1 MPQARGLHVAIH
13 LYHRSYAKCHPSG
26 PFPCWEHT
34 RQRAT
39 RIEHLEAAVAASLCE
54 EYRAELQPDGSIL
67 LVPEDYSRPTDTTP
81 DVKSEA
87 LRVLWRMRSSQMS
100 RRDMAYL
107 LPDLDSTVSWADV
120 APWLKHLSQPASRR
134 VCILEGEYEMQGAY
148 CNIAERLALLYEA
161 RAVRT
166 PEALQPGA
174 QRNTWVTIGVD
185 GTNRWNRAYVHCA
198 VAAPGCGPTQLASW
212 WLFEGSE
219 MWATVYSMQSECDF
233 DTQLRA
239 ATALQLPHADGVARS
254 PLFFVRADGKAH
266 IMLAG
271 GDGFTKKRPGAMV
284 CHCCGANSATVLRKF
299 GGQEVA
305 LEGIKGHVRLTGV
318 FRDIPADRRI
328 PDFGAHGVMRVAF
341 PGVNGIVRGLVTHGG
356 VSRKN
361 AATMVQG
368 VVNGARKVARTVH
381 PGKWGADKANA
392 KGQVRMELGAA
403 AHFVKARM
411 WGPLLQLVAPV
422 IGNHQVGG
430 RPWLDVC
437 TEWWEAFAAMAE
449 LAWKDDFLSGA
460 EQRALLQR
468 QRTMG
473 AWHLDLGWGKTLW
486 THMWV
491 DHMYAYVAR
500 WGTIARLGCFALEGS
515 HVRLKRL
522 LRNSGGVS
530 LLNDRSGLQC
540 VVDNHT
546 LDDNLR
552 KGGWELQ
559 SRAVTKQKGF
569 QRRPPQ
575 PPPNLPPRLLGP
587 QHPRGGRHGVPR
599 LPTPPHP
606 LAHRRSRPG
615 TGARPPR
622 HHRPPPPLPPRA
634 PRSAAPHRLTDP
646 LRSLPYVV
654 VACDGSQEGSRL
666 VIRVATRD
674 GFAHSFSTEEGG
686 NQGDRFAQL
695 HY

>member
-1 MPQARGLHVAIH
+1 
-13 LYHRSYAKCHPSG
+13 
-26 PFPCWEHT
+26 
-34 RQRAT
+34 
-39 RIEHLEAAVAASLCE
+39 
-54 EYRAELQPDGSIL
+54 
-67 LVPEDYSRPTDTTP
+67 
-81 DVKSEA
+81 
-87 LRVLWRMRSSQMS
+87 MRSSQMS

-219 MWATVYSMQSECDF
+219 MWATVYGMQSECDF

-271 GDGFTKKRPGAMV
+271 GDGFTKKSPGAMV
-284 CHCCGANSATVLRKF
+284 CHCCGANSETVLRKF

-328 PDFGAHGVMRVAF
+328 PDFGAHGVMRVAIA
-341 PGVNGIVRGLVTHGG
+341 GVNGIVRGLVTHGG
-356 VSRKN
+356 VSRKS

-368 VVNGARKVARTVH
+368 VINGARKVARTVR

-403 AHFVKARM
+403 AHFVKARL

-430 RPWLDVC
+430 RPWVDVC

-449 LAWKDDFLSGA
+449 VAWKADFLSGA

-473 AWHLDLGWGKTLW
+473 ARHLDLGWGKTLW

-500 WGTIARLGCFALEGS
+500 WGTIARFSCFALEGS
-515 HVRLKRL
+515 HVRLNGCL
-522 LRNSGGVS
+522 GIVGG
-530 LLNDRSGLQC
+530 
-540 VVDNHT
+540 
-546 LDDNLR
+546 
-552 KGGWELQ
+552 
-559 SRAVTKQKGF
+559 
-569 QRRPPQ
+569 
-575 PPPNLPPRLLGP
+575 
-587 QHPRGGRHGVPR
+587 
-599 LPTPPHP
+599 
-606 LAHRRSRPG
+606 
-615 TGARPPR
+615 
-622 HHRPPPPLPPRA
+622 
-634 PRSAAPHRLTDP
+634 SA
-646 LRSLPYVV
+646 
-654 VACDGSQEGSRL
+654 C
-666 VIRVATRD
+666 
-674 GFAHSFSTEEGG
+674 
-686 NQGDRFAQL
+686 
-695 HY
+695 